1 MRPNS
6 GSAVISLR
14 SVNPFPLLRGKVA
27 PQPVERRSSNAL
39 WGRMGKIERSEMAP
53 NVRHVARSLRALQP
67 AGHLESERSST
78 KPSRSARP
86 PFIRPRFA
94 RPTSPARGGRKSAQP
109 TGFNG
114 QGKRLRTAP
123 FTPARV
129 KVALTARAT

>member
-53 NVRHVARSLRALQP
+53 NVRHVARSLRALNGAP
-67 AGHLESERSST
+67 RSRLAPLAPPSSGRASHVHLPPQGGKEERRANRVPQT
-78 KPSRSARP
+78 
-86 PFIRPRFA
+86 
-94 RPTSPARGGRKSAQP
+94 RKAI
-109 TGFNG
+109 
-114 QGKRLRTAP
+114 AH
-123 FTPARV
+123 
-129 KVALTARAT
+129 RAVHP